1 MRVLLLDAAPGKL
14 LDHELE
20 CLLGHGLAVTLNLRR
35 IADDA
40 SARVA
45 WTGRV
50 DFTDFDAFDESALI
64 AETIRGGLG
73 HHAVKSR
80 AGVPL
85 RAAFLA
91 AATDPALANRLRV
104 IGGRGRRPVHRRQKP
119 RGIGMDLFM
128 IPDYAL
134 PRMHESALKVLLFH
148 PTLLEQRRATVLRR
162 TTAMRTGLS
171 ALLLLGTWA
180 TASTLPASASDS
192 PVRSTEAPASAP
204 LLSAMRHDLGL
215 TKSQAE
221 ARLAAE
227 KTATTVERKAKHAA
241 GSSYGGSWFDAAS
254 GKLTVAVTRD
264 ANTEAVRAT
273 GATVRLVR
281 HSARQLDAAKK
292 RIDALSA
299 PTGVGSWYV
308 DTKANK
314 VVVNVVTAHRNDN
327 DVQTFLAQARQAG
340 PVTVEQTADA
350 PQTFAAGTVGGD
362 PYYTGNVRCSIGFS
376 VYGGFVTAGHCDQ
389 HTGAVYGWDGSYV
402 GNFQGSSFPDNDYA
416 WVNVGSGWWTVPVVL
431 GWGTVSDQ
439 LVRGSA
445 EAPVGASICRSGS
458 TSHWHCGTV
467 LAKDE
472 TVNYSQGAVHQMT
485 KTSVCAE
492 PGDSGGSFISGDQAQ
507 GVTSGGWGNCSS
519 GGETWYQPIN
529 EILNRYGLTLHT
541 A

>member
-1 MRVLLLDAAPGKL
+1 
-14 LDHELE
+14 
-20 CLLGHGLAVTLNLRR
+20 
-35 IADDA
+35 
-40 SARVA
+40 
-45 WTGRV
+45 
-50 DFTDFDAFDESALI
+50 
-64 AETIRGGLG
+64 
-73 HHAVKSR
+73 
-80 AGVPL
+80 
-85 RAAFLA
+85 
-91 AATDPALANRLRV
+91 
-104 IGGRGRRPVHRRQKP
+104 
-119 RGIGMDLFM
+119 
-128 IPDYAL
+128 
-134 PRMHESALKVLLFH
+134 
-148 PTLLEQRRATVLRR
+148 
-162 TTAMRTGLS
+162 MRTGLS
-171 ALLLLGTWA
+171 ALLLLGGWA
-180 TASTLPASASDS
+180 TASAVPASAADS
-192 PVRSTEAPASAP
+192 PSHSTKPPASAP
-204 LLSAMRHDLGL
+204 LLSAMQHDLGL

-227 KTATTVERKAKHAA
+227 KKATAVERKAKHAA

-254 GKLTVAVTRD
+254 GKLTVAVTRG
-264 ANTEAVRAT
+264 ANTGAVRAT
-273 GATVRLVR
+273 GATVRLVQR
-281 HSARQLDAAKK
+281 SARQLDAAKA

-299 PTGVGSWYV
+299 PAGVGSWYV
-308 DTKANK
+308 DAKTNK
-314 VVVNVVTAHRNDN
+314 VVVNVVAAHRHDN
-327 DVQTFLAQARQAG
+327 DVRAFLARARQTG
-340 PVTVEQTADA
+340 PVTVQQTAEA

-389 HTGAVYGWDGSYV
+389 HTGAVYGWDHSYV

-467 LAKDE
+467 LAKNE
-472 TVNYSQGAVHQMT
+472 TVNYSQGAVHELT

-519 GGETWYQPIN
+519 GGETWYQPVN
-529 EILNRYGLTLHT
+529 EILNRYGLTLQT